1 MTKEK
6 YPKPDRSDQTP
17 NFEKADDYDQIDL
30 GWSEGVL
37 SDGRA
42 YRVEAWTMDKITMLT
57 YFFSTKR
64 LENYDEASF
73 VEFLT
78 KEELVEFVIEQ
89 PQRYVSISKITDA
102 GGNEMWSV
110 NVAIGNEDR
119 LFAKDSTDLKR
130 Y

>member
-37 SDGRA
+37 SDDRPYRA
-42 YRVEAWTMDKITMLT
+42 EAWTMDKITMLT
-57 YFFSTKR
+57 YFFSTKG

-78 KEELVEFVIEQ
+78 KEGLVEFVAEQ

>member
-1 MTKEK
+1 
-6 YPKPDRSDQTP
+6 
-17 NFEKADDYDQIDL
+17 
-30 GWSEGVL
+30 
-37 SDGRA
+37 
-42 YRVEAWTMDKITMLT
+42 
-57 YFFSTKR
+57 